1 MRFGNAPGPAR
12 IEAGALAFSGP
23 SRPAYGVSWLRAASC
38 LTAVAPN
45 KGLNSAAR
53 LKCLNTYALFNN
65 AAKDH

>member
-12 IEAGALAFSGP
+12 IEAGALAFAGP
-23 SRPAYGVSWLRAASC
+23 SRPACGVSWLRAALR
-38 LTAVAPN
+38 LTASSSN

-53 LKCLNTYALFNN
+53 LKCLNTYVLFNN

>member
-1 MRFGNAPGPAR
+1 
-12 IEAGALAFSGP
+12 LAFSGP

-38 LTAVAPN
+38 LTAAAPN